1 MRQSEQVRNTTETQ
15 ISVSLCLDSRK
26 KGEII
31 TPVGFLTHMLE
42 LFQNHSGF
50 EVHIRAQ
57 GDIHVDFHHTVE
69 DIGILLGQAFSQ
81 ALGDKRGIC
90 RYADILLPMDEAL
103 VLAAVDIS
111 GRAYLAYDVS
121 FPSSHTGNFDLE
133 LVEEFLYAFVTN
145 AKITLH
151 IQKLAGTNAHHIAE
165 AVFKALARVLRQA
178 VKIDGD
184 NADVIPSTKG
194 VL

>member
-1 MRQSEQVRNTTETQ
+1 M
-15 ISVSLCLDSRK
+15 
-26 KGEII
+26 
-31 TPVGFLTHMLE
+31 
-42 LFQNHSGF
+42 
-50 EVHIRAQ
+50 
-57 GDIHVDFHHTVE
+57 
-69 DIGILLGQAFSQ
+69 
-81 ALGDKRGIC
+81 
-90 RYADILLPMDEAL
+90 
-103 VLAAVDIS
+103 
-111 GRAYLAYDVS
+111 AYDVS

-145 AKITLH
+145 AKITLY

-165 AVFKALARVLRQA
+165 AVFKALARVLRRA

>member
-1 MRQSEQVRNTTETQ
+1 
-15 ISVSLCLDSRK
+15 
-26 KGEII
+26 
-31 TPVGFLTHMLE
+31 MLE

-50 EVHIRAQ
+50 EMHIRAQ

-111 GRAYLAYDVS
+111 GQAYLAYDVS

-145 AKITLH
+145 AKSHCTFKNWQAPMRITSPKPFL
-151 IQKLAGTNAHHIAE
+151 KRW
-165 AVFKALARVLRQA
+165 RVLRRA
-178 VKIDGD
+178 VKIDSD